1 MRQDTEPL
9 VYQMIP
15 PGVRI
20 HCLYGTGVETPD
32 SFHYESFPDKEPKII
47 YSDGDGT
54 VNLQSALQCQKWVD
68 MQKQE
73 VVVFELSG
81 NEHIQML
88 SNDTTIS
95 YVKKLLFNLWC
106 CWQLFSSPV
115 MPSLKYGRMPFD
127 LLILRYLNYLFC
139 FLNYVQGFGWCPKQ
153 LFVSDLCSWSFIVFS
168 YSENLVKYAFCCLQC
183 CPVFIQAFIWRL
195 RSPVHILYNFLCDLW
210 RVWSGRVE
218 ALQSHSH
225 KTREG
230 Y

>member
-1 MRQDTEPL
+1 MLPYNYTWPPDKVFVSTPTANYTLRDYRKFYRDIDFEDGWLMRQDTEPL
-9 VYQMIP
+9 VYQMVP

-73 VVVFELSG
+73 VMIFELSG

-95 YVKKLLFNLWC
+95 YVKKLLFNLWYVV
-106 CWQLFSSPV
+106 LTV
-115 MPSLKYGRMPFD
+115 V
-127 LLILRYLNYLFC
+127 
-139 FLNYVQGFGWCPKQ
+139 FLTC
-153 LFVSDLCSWSFIVFS
+153 D
-168 YSENLVKYAFCCLQC
+168 AF
-183 CPVFIQAFIWRL
+183 P
-195 RSPVHILYNFLCDLW
+195 
-210 RVWSGRVE
+210 
-218 ALQSHSH
+218 
-225 KTREG
+225 
-230 Y
+230 